1 MAKHKKDKDLK
12 AIRQII
18 LWIVANA
25 GGIGK
30 TTLGVHLGYRLAQ
43 LGFNTLFIDL
53 DTNGSLARFCG
64 LEPELDPA
72 QTTAALFERS
82 FTGEYPIQTPAWGNP
97 KGKFQI
103 CQGGPVMVGV
113 GLDLPSR
120 TGREFVLRKTLK
132 KYVIQHDVIILDSPA
147 SLDVLSSCALAAAT
161 HILIPLPMSVK
172 LSGVDW
178 LLQWIRDESEALDL
192 DPTPNLLGGIPM
204 RVANNADQQGF
215 YSEIGQVLA
224 EQGVP
229 CFPGIRYSA
238 EFENASNR
246 GVAPLYLHR
255 PSHEACKDFDAVV
268 GILVKE
274 LTQP

>member
-1 MAKHKKDKDLK
+1 MPKSKKDKDLK
-12 AIRQII
+12 AVHQII

-72 QTTAALFERS
+72 QTTAALFDRL
-82 FTGEYPIQTPAWGNP
+82 FTGEYPIQTPSWGIP

-132 KYVIQHDVIILDSPA
+132 KYVIGHDVIILDSPA

-204 RVANNADQQGF
+204 RVANNADQQVF

-229 CFPGIRYSA
+229 CFTGIRYSA

-255 PSHEACKDFDAVV
+255 PSHEACKDFDTVV
-268 GILVKE
+268 SVLVKE
-274 LTQP
+274 LTQA